1 LPKPKRKVR
10 PTTVPM
16 ITVTACTTGA
26 VSGPGRVEGST
37 MDRVTEIHL
46 PRCASRSGAS
56 LGVAH
61 GDAAFKKPC
70 ADGVGGDVY
79 VVADAG
85 E

>member
-1 LPKPKRKVR
+1 
-10 PTTVPM
+10 
-16 ITVTACTTGA
+16 
-26 VSGPGRVEGST
+26 